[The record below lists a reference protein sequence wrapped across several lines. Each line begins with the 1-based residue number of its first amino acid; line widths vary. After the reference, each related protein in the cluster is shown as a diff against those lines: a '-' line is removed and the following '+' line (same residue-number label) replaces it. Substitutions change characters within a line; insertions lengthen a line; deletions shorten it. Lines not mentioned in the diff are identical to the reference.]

1 MMRQRS
7 NTSPILRLTR
17 NLICIGIAAFLI
29 LFTQNEQFCKK
40 IIPTTNEQ
48 LETYSDIKQI
58 AARLEEEILSGSG
71 SFSFYTTRL
80 DPSQIQDINSYID
93 PTFGSA
99 NYQETTNNH
108 LAPKTTIK
116 IQLKPAY
123 YVYAAIMQHKTIPN
137 NETKAKR
144 LYRVVNAVLKA
155 KIKPAM
161 TDYQKELALHDYLVK
176 QCHAFY
182 LIRRIRGLWRTRQ
195 SQSSLRRLCTGIAIA
210 LYLLWN
216 HIQIHL
222 RNGNRRQWF
231 YGSCMESRKIR
242 Q

>member
-80 DPSQIQDINSYID
+80 DPSQSQLSGNNEQPSGTENNDQN
-93 PTFGSA
+93 
-99 NYQETTNNH
+99 TTQTR
-108 LAPKTTIK
+108 L
-116 IQLKPAY
+116 LCLCSD
-123 YVYAAIMQHKTIPN
+123 YAAQSHPQQRDKSKTSLSSG
-137 NETKAKR
+137 KR
-144 LYRVVNAVLKA
+144 RFESKNQTVDDRLPK
-155 KIKPAM
+155 
-161 TDYQKELALHDYLVK
+161 
-176 QCHAFY
+176 
-182 LIRRIRGLWRTRQ
+182 RTGTAR
-195 SQSSLRRLCTGIAIA
+195 SFGKTMPL
-210 LYLLWN
+210 
-216 HIQIHL
+216 
-222 RNGNRRQWF
+222 
-231 YGSCMESRKIR
+231 
-242 Q
+242 

>member
-80 DPSQIQDINSYID
+80 DPSQIQNIKFLYRSY
-93 PTFGSA
+93 FW
-99 NYQETTNNH
+99 
-108 LAPKTTIK
+108 LC
-116 IQLKPAY
+116 QLSG
-123 YVYAAIMQHKTIPN
+123 N
-137 NETKAKR
+137 NEQPSGTE
-144 LYRVVNAVLKA
+144 NN
-155 KIKPAM
+155 
-161 TDYQKELALHDYLVK
+161 D
-176 QCHAFY
+176 
-182 LIRRIRGLWRTRQ
+182 
-195 SQSSLRRLCTGIAIA
+195 
-210 LYLLWN
+210 
-216 HIQIHL
+216 
-222 RNGNRRQWF
+222 
-231 YGSCMESRKIR
+231 
-242 Q
+242 

>member
-116 IQLKPAY
+116 IHPF
-123 YVYAAIMQHKTIPN
+123 
-137 NETKAKR
+137 
-144 LYRVVNAVLKA
+144 VVCIVNTMSGGNTSCVQQANSY
-155 KIKPAM
+155 IK
-161 TDYQKELALHDYLVK
+161 
-176 QCHAFY
+176 
-182 LIRRIRGLWRTRQ
+182 
-195 SQSSLRRLCTGIAIA
+195 LR
-210 LYLLWN
+210 
-216 HIQIHL
+216 
-222 RNGNRRQWF
+222 
-231 YGSCMESRKIR
+231 K
-242 Q
+242 

>member
-108 LAPKTTIK
+108 LHQK
-116 IQLKPAY
+116 QRLKYNSNPLTMS
-123 YVYAAIMQHKTIPN
+123 MQ
-137 NETKAKR
+137 
-144 LYRVVNAVLKA
+144 
-155 KIKPAM
+155 
-161 TDYQKELALHDYLVK
+161 
-176 QCHAFY
+176 
-182 LIRRIRGLWRTRQ
+182 
-195 SQSSLRRLCTGIAIA
+195 RLCSTKPSPTTKQKQNVFIE
-210 LYLLWN
+210 W
-216 HIQIHL
+216 
-222 RNGNRRQWF
+222 
-231 YGSCMESRKIR
+231 
-242 Q
+242 

>member
-80 DPSQIQDINSYID
+80 DPSQIQNINSYID

-99 NYQETTNNH
+99 NYQETTNNR
-108 LAPKTTIK
+108 LAPKTR
-116 IQLKPAY
+116 LKYNSNPLTMS
-123 YVYAAIMQHKTIPN
+123 MQRLCS
-137 NETKAKR
+137 TK
-144 LYRVVNAVLKA
+144 
-155 KIKPAM
+155 PSP
-161 TDYQKELALHDYLVK
+161 T
-176 QCHAFY
+176 
-182 LIRRIRGLWRTRQ
+182 TRQ
-195 SQSSLRRLCTGIAIA
+195 KQNVFI
-210 LYLLWN
+210 
-216 HIQIHL
+216 
-222 RNGNRRQWF
+222 
-231 YGSCMESRKIR
+231 E
-242 Q
+242 

>member
-99 NYQETTNNH
+99 NLSGNNEQPSGTENNDQNTTQTR
-108 LAPKTTIK
+108 L
-116 IQLKPAY
+116 LCLCSD
-123 YVYAAIMQHKTIPN
+123 YAAQSHPQQRDKSKTSLSSG
-137 NETKAKR
+137 KR
-144 LYRVVNAVLKA
+144 RFESKNQTVDDRLPK
-155 KIKPAM
+155 
-161 TDYQKELALHDYLVK
+161 
-176 QCHAFY
+176 
-182 LIRRIRGLWRTRQ
+182 RTGTAR
-195 SQSSLRRLCTGIAIA
+195 SFGKTMPL
-210 LYLLWN
+210 
-216 HIQIHL
+216 
-222 RNGNRRQWF
+222 
-231 YGSCMESRKIR
+231 
-242 Q
+242 

>member
-99 NYQETTNNH
+99 NYQETTNNRLH
-108 LAPKTTIK
+108 RKQRSKYNSNPLTMSMQRLCST
-116 IQLKPAY
+116 KPSP
-123 YVYAAIMQHKTIPN
+123 T
-137 NETKAKR
+137 
-144 LYRVVNAVLKA
+144 
-155 KIKPAM
+155 
-161 TDYQKELALHDYLVK
+161 
-176 QCHAFY
+176 
-182 LIRRIRGLWRTRQ
+182 TRQ
-195 SQSSLRRLCTGIAIA
+195 KQNVFIE
-210 LYLLWN
+210 W
-216 HIQIHL
+216 
-222 RNGNRRQWF
+222 
-231 YGSCMESRKIR
+231 
-242 Q
+242 

>member
-40 IIPTTNEQ
+40 IIPTANEQ
-48 LETYSDIKQI
+48 LETYSNIKQI

-99 NYQETTNNH
+99 NYQETTNNR

-123 YVYAAIMQHKTIPN
+123 YVYAAIMQHKAIPN

-155 KIKPAM
+155 KIKPSM
-161 TDYQKELALHDYLVK
+161 TDTKKNWH
-176 QCHAFY
+176 
-182 LIRRIRGLWRTRQ
+182 
-195 SQSSLRRLCTGIAIA
+195 CTII
-210 LYLLWN
+210 W
-216 HIQIHL
+216 
-222 RNGNRRQWF
+222 
-231 YGSCMESRKIR
+231 
-242 Q
+242 

>member
-99 NYQETTNNH
+99 NYQETTNNR

-123 YVYAAIMQHKTIPN
+123 YVYAAIMQHKAIPN

-155 KIKPAM
+155 KIKPSM
-161 TDYQKELALHDYLVK
+161 TDYQKELALHDHLVK
-176 QCHAFY
+176 QCHYSTHSRPMAHSSITKQSATAMHRHCNCSLPALESHPNTFAE
-182 LIRRIRGLWRTRQ
+182 RQPTPMVLWIMH
-195 SQSSLRRLCTGIAIA
+195 GI
-210 LYLLWN
+210 
-216 HIQIHL
+216 
-222 RNGNRRQWF
+222 
-231 YGSCMESRKIR
+231 S
-242 Q
+242 

>member
-108 LAPKTTIK
+108 LAPK
-116 IQLKPAY
+116 QRLKYNSNPLTMS
-123 YVYAAIMQHKTIPN
+123 MQ
-137 NETKAKR
+137 
-144 LYRVVNAVLKA
+144 
-155 KIKPAM
+155 
-161 TDYQKELALHDYLVK
+161 
-176 QCHAFY
+176 
-182 LIRRIRGLWRTRQ
+182 
-195 SQSSLRRLCTGIAIA
+195 RLCSTKPSPTTKQKQNVFIE
-210 LYLLWN
+210 W
-216 HIQIHL
+216 
-222 RNGNRRQWF
+222 
-231 YGSCMESRKIR
+231 
-242 Q
+242 

>member
-80 DPSQIQDINSYID
+80 DPSQIQNINSYI
-93 PTFGSA
+93 
-99 NYQETTNNH
+99 
-108 LAPKTTIK
+108 L
-116 IQLKPAY
+116 L
-123 YVYAAIMQHKTIPN
+123 
-137 NETKAKR
+137 
-144 LYRVVNAVLKA
+144 
-155 KIKPAM
+155 
-161 TDYQKELALHDYLVK
+161 LALPTTRK
-176 QCHAFY
+176 QRTTVWHRQQRLKYNSNPLTMSMQRLCSTKPSPT
-182 LIRRIRGLWRTRQ
+182 TRQ
-195 SQSSLRRLCTGIAIA
+195 KQNVFIE
-210 LYLLWN
+210 W
-216 HIQIHL
+216 
-222 RNGNRRQWF
+222 
-231 YGSCMESRKIR
+231 
-242 Q
+242 

>member
-80 DPSQIQDINSYID
+80 DPSQIQNINSYID

-123 YVYAAIMQHKTIPN
+123 YVYAAIMQHKAIPN
-137 NETKAKR
+137 NETKQNVLSSGKR
-144 LYRVVNAVLKA
+144 RFESKDQAV
-155 KIKPAM
+155 
-161 TDYQKELALHDYLVK
+161 DD
-176 QCHAFY
+176 
-182 LIRRIRGLWRTRQ
+182 GLPKRTGTAR
-195 SQSSLRRLCTGIAIA
+195 SFGKTMPL
-210 LYLLWN
+210 
-216 HIQIHL
+216 
-222 RNGNRRQWF
+222 
-231 YGSCMESRKIR
+231 
-242 Q
+242 

>member
-80 DPSQIQDINSYID
+80 DPSQIQNINSYID

-116 IQLKPAY
+116 IQLKPLTMS
-123 YVYAAIMQHKTIPN
+123 MQRLCS
-137 NETKAKR
+137 TK
-144 LYRVVNAVLKA
+144 
-155 KIKPAM
+155 PSP
-161 TDYQKELALHDYLVK
+161 T
-176 QCHAFY
+176 
-182 LIRRIRGLWRTRQ
+182 TRQ
-195 SQSSLRRLCTGIAIA
+195 KQNVFIE
-210 LYLLWN
+210 W
-216 HIQIHL
+216 
-222 RNGNRRQWF
+222 
-231 YGSCMESRKIR
+231 
-242 Q
+242 

>member
-116 IQLKPAY
+116 IQQKTRLLCLCSD
-123 YVYAAIMQHKTIPN
+123 YAAQNHPQQRDKSKTSLSSG
-137 NETKAKR
+137 KR
-144 LYRVVNAVLKA
+144 RFESKDQA
-155 KIKPAM
+155 I
-161 TDYQKELALHDYLVK
+161 DD
-176 QCHAFY
+176 
-182 LIRRIRGLWRTRQ
+182 GLPKRTGTAR
-195 SQSSLRRLCTGIAIA
+195 SFGKTMPL
-210 LYLLWN
+210 
-216 HIQIHL
+216 
-222 RNGNRRQWF
+222 
-231 YGSCMESRKIR
+231 
-242 Q
+242 

>member
-40 IIPTTNEQ
+40 IIPTANEQ
-48 LETYSDIKQI
+48 LETYSNIKQI

-99 NYQETTNNH
+99 NYQKQRTTVWH
-108 LAPKTTIK
+108 RK
-116 IQLKPAY
+116 QRLKYNSNPLTMS
-123 YVYAAIMQHKTIPN
+123 MQRLCS
-137 NETKAKR
+137 TK
-144 LYRVVNAVLKA
+144 
-155 KIKPAM
+155 PSP
-161 TDYQKELALHDYLVK
+161 T
-176 QCHAFY
+176 
-182 LIRRIRGLWRTRQ
+182 TRQ
-195 SQSSLRRLCTGIAIA
+195 KQNVFIE
-210 LYLLWN
+210 W
-216 HIQIHL
+216 
-222 RNGNRRQWF
+222 
-231 YGSCMESRKIR
+231 
-242 Q
+242 

>member
-99 NYQETTNNH
+99 NYQETTNNR

-123 YVYAAIMQHKTIPN
+123 YVYAAQSHPQQRDKSKTSLSSG
-137 NETKAKR
+137 KR
-144 LYRVVNAVLKA
+144 RFESKNQTVDDRLPK
-155 KIKPAM
+155 
-161 TDYQKELALHDYLVK
+161 
-176 QCHAFY
+176 
-182 LIRRIRGLWRTRQ
+182 RTGTAR
-195 SQSSLRRLCTGIAIA
+195 SFGKTMPL
-210 LYLLWN
+210 
-216 HIQIHL
+216 
-222 RNGNRRQWF
+222 
-231 YGSCMESRKIR
+231 
-242 Q
+242 

>member
-80 DPSQIQDINSYID
+80 DPSQIQNINSYID

-123 YVYAAIMQHKTIPN
+123 YVYAAIMQHKAIPN

-155 KIKPAM
+155 V
-161 TDYQKELALHDYLVK
+161 DD
-176 QCHAFY
+176 
-182 LIRRIRGLWRTRQ
+182 GLPKRTGTAR
-195 SQSSLRRLCTGIAIA
+195 SFGKTMPL
-210 LYLLWN
+210 
-216 HIQIHL
+216 
-222 RNGNRRQWF
+222 
-231 YGSCMESRKIR
+231 
-242 Q
+242 

>member
-80 DPSQIQDINSYID
+80 DPSQIQNINSYID

-99 NYQETTNNH
+99 NYQETTNNR

-123 YVYAAIMQHKTIPN
+123 YVYAAIMQHKAIPQQQDKSK
-137 NETKAKR
+137 TSLSSSKR
-144 LYRVVNAVLKA
+144 RFESKDQAV
-155 KIKPAM
+155 
-161 TDYQKELALHDYLVK
+161 DD
-176 QCHAFY
+176 
-182 LIRRIRGLWRTRQ
+182 GLPKRTGTAR
-195 SQSSLRRLCTGIAIA
+195 SFGKTMPL
-210 LYLLWN
+210 
-216 HIQIHL
+216 
-222 RNGNRRQWF
+222 
-231 YGSCMESRKIR
+231 
-242 Q
+242 

>member
-80 DPSQIQDINSYID
+80 DPSQIQDND
-93 PTFGSA
+93 Q
-99 NYQETTNNH
+99 NTTQTR
-108 LAPKTTIK
+108 L
-116 IQLKPAY
+116 LCLCSD
-123 YVYAAIMQHKTIPN
+123 YAAQSHPQQRDKSKTSLSSG
-137 NETKAKR
+137 KR
-144 LYRVVNAVLKA
+144 RFESKNQTVDDRLPK
-155 KIKPAM
+155 
-161 TDYQKELALHDYLVK
+161 
-176 QCHAFY
+176 
-182 LIRRIRGLWRTRQ
+182 RTGTAR
-195 SQSSLRRLCTGIAIA
+195 SFGKTMPL
-210 LYLLWN
+210 
-216 HIQIHL
+216 
-222 RNGNRRQWF
+222 
-231 YGSCMESRKIR
+231 
-242 Q
+242 